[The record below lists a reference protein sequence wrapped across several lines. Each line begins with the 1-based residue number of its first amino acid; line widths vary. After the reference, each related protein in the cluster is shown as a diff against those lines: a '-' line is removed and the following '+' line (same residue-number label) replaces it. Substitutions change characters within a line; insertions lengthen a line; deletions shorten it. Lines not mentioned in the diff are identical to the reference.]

1 MEEEPG
7 RVAVH
12 SIFVRSAACLAT
24 LVALGAAAVAEEIE
38 VGNYG
43 IAANGMPYAVA
54 MEKGYFKEEGADIT
68 GILSSQGGGTSMRNM
83 IAGGVAY
90 GEINPTAVVVAIRQG
105 ADLKI
110 ISDNVLTVAE
120 FIWATKPDSPIKSL
134 KDLAGK
140 KIGYTNPKST
150 SQALAILVAQA
161 GGLKPDGAEYV
172 KAGGFGEGVVALD
185 LGSLDVAPI
194 PEPLWSKYKTKYR
207 ALATASEILPALD
220 NVVGVTTGKAAESRG
235 DFLRAILRARR
246 KAVDYMYA
254 HPDEAGTIIAKA
266 YNLEPEV
273 AQSAV
278 RNLTSAR
285 AKTGEP
291 YWGPGDFHVEGMNRM
306 IDAQKLVGAISGD
319 VDWSKIID
327 TRFLPDD
334 LKPKQ

>member
-306 IDAQKLVGAISGD
+306 IEAQKLVGAISGD

>member
-1 MEEEPG
+1 M
-7 RVAVH
+7 H

-120 FIWATKPDSPIKSL
+120 FIWATKPESPIKSL

-306 IDAQKLVGAISGD
+306 IEAQKLVGAISGD

>member
-1 MEEEPG
+1 ML
-7 RVAVH
+7 R
-12 SIFVRSAACLAT
+12 SISMAACL
-24 LVALGAAAVAEEIE
+24 GAFAVVVSAAFAGAEEIE

-43 IAANGMPYAVA
+43 VAANGMPYAVA

-83 IAGGVAY
+83 MVGGLAY

-120 FIWATKPDSPIKSL
+120 FVWATKLDSSIKSL

-161 GGLKPDGAEYV
+161 GGLKPDEAEYV

-194 PEPLWSKYKTKYR
+194 PEPLWSKLKTKYR

-220 NVVGVTTGKAAESRG
+220 NVVGVTTGKAAETRG

-246 KAVDYMYA
+246 KAVDFMYA

-266 YNLEPEV
+266 YNLDLEV

-285 AKTGEP
+285 AKSGEP
-291 YWGPGDFHVEGMNRM
+291 YWGPGDFHIEGMNRM
-306 IDAQKLVGAISGD
+306 MDAQRLVGAISGD
-319 VDWSKIID
+319 VDWSKVID

-334 LKPKQ
+334 LKPKP

>member
-1 MEEEPG
+1 M
-7 RVAVH
+7 RA
-12 SIFVRSAACLAT
+12 SFVRSAACLAAIAG
-24 LVALGAAAVAEEIE
+24 LVGGVASAEDIE

-43 IAANGMPYAVA
+43 VAANGMPYAVA
-54 MEKGYFKEEGADIT
+54 VEKGYFKEEGADVT
-68 GILSSQGGGTSMRNM
+68 GVLSSQGGGTSMRNM
-83 IAGGVAY
+83 MVGGLAY

-120 FIWATKPDSPIKSL
+120 FVWATKLDSPIKSL

-161 GGLKPDGAEYV
+161 GGLKPDQAEYV

-207 ALATASEILPALD
+207 ALATASDILPPLD
-220 NVVGVTTGKAAESRG
+220 NVVGVTTGKAAETRG
-235 DFLRAILRARR
+235 DFLRAVLRARR
-246 KAVDYMYA
+246 KAVEFMYA

-266 YNLEPEV
+266 YSLEPNV

-285 AKTGEP
+285 AETGEP
-291 YWGPGDFHVEGMNRM
+291 YWGAGDFHIEGMNRM
-306 IDAQKLVGAISGD
+306 IEAQKLVGAISGD
-319 VDWSKIID
+319 VDWSTVID